1 MVVHCSVL
9 VMNCVS
15 PPTLLLLRARVAD
28 SSSGV
33 CPVESP
39 CERALL
45 LTLRVKCAYDHH
57 ACLVYTH
64 ISQLG

>member
-1 MVVHCSVL
+1 MVVHCSDVGHEL
-9 VMNCVS
+9 CE
-15 PPTLLLLRARVAD
+15 PTLLLLRARVAD